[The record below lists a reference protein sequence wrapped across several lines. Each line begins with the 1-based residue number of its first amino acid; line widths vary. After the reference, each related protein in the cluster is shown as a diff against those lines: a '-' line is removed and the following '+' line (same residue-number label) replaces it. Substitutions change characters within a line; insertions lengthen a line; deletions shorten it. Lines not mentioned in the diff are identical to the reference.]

1 MSQVNC
7 GLLNIA
13 KPVGVTSREVVDA
26 VERLFPDEKC
36 GHAGTLDPLATGVLV
51 VCVGA
56 ATRLIPFLQE
66 QPKQYVAGFHLGRRS
81 DTDDATGTV
90 IESPDT
96 TPPTR
101 EQIESLLPQ
110 FIGEID
116 QVPPQFS
123 AVRWRGL
130 RAYDV
135 ARAGKAFVLPSRR
148 VTVHAIDLL
157 EYEWP
162 RLELRIDSGSGM
174 YVRSIGRDIGEL
186 LGCGA
191 LLGSL
196 VRTRIGS
203 LTLEDAIPLDR
214 LDADSLDREIVRASA
229 ATSHLPQY
237 HCTETDQSAL
247 REGRR
252 ISICQPVTAADRG
265 RVAIVNDAGDLVA
278 VAEYFADEQRLA
290 ARLVIDR
297 WAGCTVE

>member
-1 MSQVNC
+1 MNGRC
-7 GLLNIA
+7 GLLNID

-26 VERLFPDEKC
+26 VELLFPDVKC
-36 GHAGTLDPLATGVLV
+36 GHAGTLDPLASGVLV
-51 VCVGA
+51 ICVGA

-66 QPKQYVAGFHLGRRS
+66 HPKQYVAQFLLGRRS

-90 IESPDT
+90 VETPGIN
-96 TPPTR
+96 PPTR

-110 FIGEID
+110 FTGEID

-135 ARAGKAFVLPSRR
+135 ARAGKTFVLPPRR

-157 EYEWP
+157 AYEWP
-162 RLELRIDSGSGM
+162 RLELRIDSGSGV

-203 LTLEDAIPLDR
+203 LTIEDAIPLDR
-214 LDADSLDREIVRASA
+214 LDADSLDRAIVRASA

-252 ISICQPVTAADRG
+252 ISITQPVPAADRG

-297 WAGCTVE
+297 WAGCAVE